1 VATLSPVGS
10 PSPSKHGRKGADTP
24 GEDWDVDSMFKD
36 DLITY
41 EINGVKTK
49 VHLRKNPTYSREKI
63 EFFNRLRYGSS
74 AEGTSSN
81 TLLMLPQCFVAYIT
95 PKTLPGQV
103 TQLPPSP
110 LTLPQKEIFDHIM
123 SLSMEE
129 LSYNAGDVAQRD
141 RNDLFLNMPVSPTSP
156 KRRHR
161 KKRGGTGLSS
171 LDESGF
177 SPMGQEGLG
186 EFTLGSDEE
195 GGGGGSRFGV
205 SFKDDVYSV
214 KVDDNEEGHAGGV
227 GLHLDTLQGY
237 DFTKPKRRNAA
248 TLVALS

>member
-1 VATLSPVGS
+1 
-10 PSPSKHGRKGADTP
+10 
-24 GEDWDVDSMFKD
+24 MFKD

-41 EINGVKTK
+41 EINGIKTK

-63 EFFNRLRYGSS
+63 EFFNRMRYGSS
-74 AEGTSSN
+74 ADGTSTN

-95 PKTLPGQV
+95 PKTLQGQV
-103 TQLPPSP
+103 AQHPPSP

-123 SLSMEE
+123 GLSMEE
-129 LSYNAGDVAQRD
+129 LMYNAGDVAQRD
-141 RNDLFLNMPVSPTSP
+141 RNDMFLNAPSSPASP

-161 KKRGGTGLSS
+161 KKKGGTGQSS

-177 SPMGQEGLG
+177 SPMRRESLG

-195 GGGGGSRFGV
+195 GAAGSKFGV

-214 KVDDNEEGHAGGV
+214 KVDEDEAGQAGGG